1 MAVTKVRGS
10 RRTPQLPPEAPASE
24 TPQPTT
30 KHVDIFE
37 AAASLSRGLN
47 QVLADIDR
55 LKQLGFF
62 PTELSAR
69 SVETCRLTIEELRAW
84 VNFEVTADVS
94 RAAEKDWTATRTCS
108 MTGCNRNFRGL
119 QLSEPPKRKARAGR
133 SRSVCYESGSLYAP
147 ARFQRR
153 LRASLG
159 SGAKTTTALRPHA
172 QRAEGDLL
180 PLGASSLRDPLDHLT
195 ELANGFE
202 DTAQRRIRKQRA
214 LWETQEAERLRK
226 KSEAEKAQWAWCNA
240 PHSFP

>member
-94 RAAEKDWTATRTCS
+94 RAAEKDWDRYAHLLYDR
-108 MTGCNRNFRGL
+108 L
-119 QLSEPPKRKARAGR
+119 QQK
-133 SRSVCYESGSLYAP
+133 
-147 ARFQRR
+147 FQR
-153 LRASLG
+153 
-159 SGAKTTTALRPHA
+159 
-172 QRAEGDLL
+172 
-180 PLGASSLRDPLDHLT
+180 
-195 ELANGFE
+195 LA
-202 DTAQRRIRKQRA
+202 
-214 LWETQEAERLRK
+214 AERA
-226 KSEAEKAQWAWCNA
+226 AEKKN
-240 PHSFP
+240 PSGKVKERVL